1 MRISTTTI
9 FDLGVAGL
17 QRNQANAVKTQ
28 QQLSTGRRIL
38 TPADDP
44 IASAQA
50 LQVSQADGVNTQ
62 LGVNRSQAQSQLQ
75 VSEAS
80 LKQVGD
86 LIQSI
91 RERAVAAGDGALSG
105 SDLKSIAADVS
116 AMYEELIG
124 VGNATDGGGNYLFS
138 GFQGSTQ
145 PFVRNAAGTVQFV
158 GDDGQRLAQVGASR
172 QVASNVSGA
181 DVFERMRTGNGTFTW
196 AAAGANT
203 GSGIIGPGTV
213 VNPALVTGHNYQIT
227 FTVAAGATTYD
238 VVDTTTATPVLAAQ
252 PYAAPSTAIA
262 FDGISVN
269 IEGSPA
275 NGDSFSVSPSTSQ
288 SIFTTVQNLVTALN
302 GNGGTPLANNL
313 GIALTNLDQA
323 LDQVLGQRALIGSH
337 LKEIDALNSAGD
349 DLGLQYKSQIS
360 KLQDVDYAKAI
371 SDLNLEQ
378 TNLEAARQ
386 SFLKITQTTLFDYLR

>member
-1 MRISTTTI
+1 MRISTSTI
-9 FDLGVAGL
+9 FDLGVQAL

-28 QQLSTGRRIL
+28 QEISTGRRIL

-91 RERAVAAGDGALSG
+91 RERVVAAGDGALSG

-116 AMYEELIG
+116 AMYEELVG
-124 VGNATDGGGNYLFS
+124 VGNATDGAGNYLFS
-138 GFQGSTQ
+138 GFQGSTL

-181 DVFERMRTGNGTFTW
+181 DVFERIRTGNGTFTW

-227 FTVAAGATTYD
+227 FTVAAGVTTYD
-238 VVDTTTATPVLAAQ
+238 VVDTTTATPVLTAQ

-275 NGDSFSVSPSTSQ
+275 NGDGFSVSPSTSQ
-288 SIFTTVQNLVTALN
+288 SVFTTVQNLVAALN
-302 GNGGTPLANNL
+302 GNGGTPLANSL
-313 GIALTNLDQA
+313 GVGLTNLDQA
-323 LDQVLGQRALIGSH
+323 LNQVLGQRALIGSH
-337 LKEIDALNSAGD
+337 LKEIDSLGSAGD

-371 SDLNLEQ
+371 SDLTLEQ

>member
-1 MRISTTTI
+1 MRISTKTI
-9 FDLGVAGL
+9 FEQGVQGL
-17 QRNQANAVKTQ
+17 QRNQANALKTQ

-44 IASAQA
+44 IGSAQA
-50 LQVSQADGVNTQ
+50 LQLSQADGVNTQ
-62 LGVNRSQAQSQLQ
+62 FGVNRSQAQSQLE
-75 VSEAS
+75 VTEAS

-91 RERAVAAGDGALSG
+91 RERAVAGGDGALTP

-116 AMYEELIG
+116 AMFEELVG
-124 VGNATDGGGNYLFS
+124 VGNGTDGAGNYLFS

-172 QVASNVSGA
+172 QIASNASGA

-196 AAAGANT
+196 DATAGNT

-213 VNPALVTGHNYQIT
+213 VTPALVTGHNYQIN
-227 FTVAAGATTYD
+227 FTVAAGVTTFD
-238 VVDTTTATPVLAAQ
+238 VVDTTAATTVLAAQ
-252 PYAAPSTAIA
+252 PYSSPATVIA

-275 NGDSFSVSPSTSQ
+275 NGDSFTVSPSSSQ
-288 SIFTTVQNLVTALN
+288 SVFTTVQNLIAALN
-302 GNGGTPLANNL
+302 GGKGTPLANSL

-323 LDQVLGQRALIGSH
+323 LDQVLGQRASIGSH
-337 LKEIDALNSAGD
+337 LKELDSLGSAGD
-349 DLGLQYKSQIS
+349 DLGLQYKSAIS
-360 KLQDVDYAKAI
+360 HIQDVDYAKAI
-371 SDLNLEQ
+371 SDLTLEQ

-386 SFLKITQTTLFDYLR
+386 SFLKITQTTLFDYL